1 MNPGQ
6 AFASQARQQLALMR
20 SSSARLLPK
29 GRKNRCR
36 MHKQGGK
43 GVVSQPFYAQFLNR

>member
-6 AFASQARQQLALMR
+6 AFASQARQQLALM
-20 SSSARLLPK
+20 
-29 GRKNRCR
+29 NRCR